1 MSEQAQT
8 ADELTLELSASYAHR
23 VGDDLHVVLQL
34 ADGLADGLA
43 GPPSADG
50 PVHLELRAGKKVVR
64 VPVTSRDGALD
75 ATVPSAG
82 LRPGLWRLAL
92 TGVEGSARPVQA
104 RLLNSRKQP
113 VALLPGP
120 LPRTQLPPPQPS
132 TPASA
137 SSPRARAYRTA
148 AVVANRGLGLL
159 PARQAAGARTVLKKA
174 GRRLRP

>member
-1 MSEQAQT
+1 MMSEQAQT

-34 ADGLADGLA
+34 ADGPADA
-43 GPPSADG
+43 PA
-50 PVHLELRAGKKVVR
+50 HLELRAGKKVVR

-92 TGVEGSARPVQA
+92 TGAEGSARPVQA

-159 PARQAAGARTVLKKA
+159 PARQAASARTVLKKA
-174 GRRLRP
+174 GRRLLP